1 MRGYAGTGKT
11 TLVSTL
17 VKTLPSI
24 GMRYQ
29 LLAPT
34 GRAAKV
40 MSNYT
45 GKPASTLHRKL
56 YRFQAVANGEL
67 RMTRAE
73 NKAKDTIFIV
83 DECSMISDQGDG
95 YSWSRS
101 LLDDLIEYVFS
112 GSRCKLLLIG
122 DSAQLPPVG
131 LDISP
136 AMDFDILRNS
146 FNLTMATYEMKEV
159 MRQALESGI
168 LHNATEIRNKIAMSN
183 ERWAMSDSDMYQLP
197 LLDINNFEDIVKID
211 PMSFEELLWQSF
223 GDKRSNNEAVV
234 ICRSNKRAN
243 MFNQA
248 IRSRVLQEEGE
259 LSTGDKLMVV
269 KNNYFWTSQQT
280 TDNGQQTSSTSQNLR
295 ISESQ
300 NLNNISFIANGD
312 MIEITRINK
321 FEEMYGFHFADVDI
335 QLTDY
340 EDAPTLS
347 VKIIMEALNS
357 DTPALTNI
365 DQFKFLV
372 DELYRVMMPGRNVSF
387 HCMNLPTTKERDG
400 FIGIRD
406 FRGDLI
412 RVFQDA
418 GFIYHSEVTIWKD
431 PVTAMQRTKALGL
444 LNKQKNK
451 DSAMSRQ
458 GIPDYLVTMRKPG
471 DNPDP
476 VTHTNDDFPISVWQK
491 IASPVWMDINPS
503 RTLQRESAR
512 ENNDERHICP
522 LQLDVIDRALDL
534 WSKPG
539 DVVLSPFMGIGSE
552 GYCSI
557 LKGRKFIGIELKA
570 SYFECAR
577 NNLAEATAK
586 ANEMTLLDF
595 ITVS

>member
-1 MRGYAGTGKT
+1 MDKSTLFNILLNNFGFTPTESQAKVLYHLSAFILTEKERPLYLLRGYAGTGKT

-183 ERWAMSDSDMYQLP
+183 ELWAMSDSDMYQLP

-357 DTPALTNI
+357 DTPALTNEDAKRLYQAVEEDYMDI
-365 DQFKFLV
+365 PRAADRRKAMKENPYFNALQVKFGYALTCHKTQ
-372 DELYRVMMPGRNVSF
+372 GGQWRNVF
-387 HCMNLPTTKERDG
+387 IEAPYLPEETILEL
-400 FIGIRD
+400 
-406 FRGDLI
+406 GDL
-412 RVFQDA
+412 RWL
-418 GFIYHSEVTIWKD
+418 Y
-431 PVTAMQRTKALGL
+431 TAMTRASEKV
-444 LNKQKNK
+444 
-451 DSAMSRQ
+451 
-458 GIPDYLVTMRKPG
+458 YLVNFK
-471 DNPDP
+471 
-476 VTHTNDDFPISVWQK
+476 
-491 IASPVWMDINPS
+491 
-503 RTLQRESAR
+503 
-512 ENNDERHICP
+512 DE
-522 LQLDVIDRALDL
+522 
-534 WSKPG
+534 W
-539 DVVLSPFMGIGSE
+539 F
-552 GYCSI
+552 Y
-557 LKGRKFIGIELKA
+557 
-570 SYFECAR
+570 
-577 NNLAEATAK
+577 
-586 ANEMTLLDF
+586 
-595 ITVS
+595 

>member
-1 MRGYAGTGKT
+1 MDRSTLFNILANNFGFTPTEDQAKVLYHLSAFILTEKERPLYLLRGYAGTGKT

-40 MSNYT
+40 MSTYT
-45 GKPASTLHRKL
+45 GKTAYTLHKRL

-73 NKAKDTIFIV
+73 NKAKDTVFIV

-112 GSRCKLLLIG
+112 GSCCKLLLIG

-159 MRQALESGI
+159 MRQALDSGI
-168 LHNATEIRNKIAMSN
+168 LHNATNLRNLMSTDN
-183 ERWAMSDSDMYQLP
+183 GQQSTDLWYDGYQLP
-197 LLDINNFEDIVKID
+197 LLDINNFSDIVKID
-211 PMSFEELLWQSF
+211 PMSFEELLWESF

-280 TDNGQQTSSTSQNLR
+280 TDNRQQTSST
-295 ISESQ
+295 SQ

-321 FEEMYGFHFADVDI
+321 FEELYGFHFADVDI

-347 VKIIMEALNS
+347 VKIIMETLYS
-357 DTPALTNI
+357 DSPALTNEEAKRLYQAVEEDYMDI
-365 DQFKFLV
+365 PRAADRRKAMKENPYYNALQVKFGYALTCHKTQGEQWNNV
-372 DELYRVMMPGRNVSF
+372 FVEAPYLPDE
-387 HCMNLPTTKERDG
+387 TTLEL
-400 FIGIRD
+400 
-406 FRGDLI
+406 GDL
-412 RVFQDA
+412 RWL
-418 GFIYHSEVTIWKD
+418 Y
-431 PVTAMQRTKALGL
+431 TAMTRAKE
-444 LNKQKNK
+444 KV
-451 DSAMSRQ
+451 
-458 GIPDYLVTMRKPG
+458 YLVNFKEEW
-471 DNPDP
+471 
-476 VTHTNDDFPISVWQK
+476 F
-491 IASPVWMDINPS
+491 
-503 RTLQRESAR
+503 
-512 ENNDERHICP
+512 
-522 LQLDVIDRALDL
+522 
-534 WSKPG
+534 
-539 DVVLSPFMGIGSE
+539 
-552 GYCSI
+552 Y
-557 LKGRKFIGIELKA
+557 
-570 SYFECAR
+570 
-577 NNLAEATAK
+577 
-586 ANEMTLLDF
+586 
-595 ITVS
+595 

>member
-1 MRGYAGTGKT
+1 MDRNTLFSILLNNFGFTPTEGQAKVLYHLSAFILTEKERPLYLLRGYAGTGKT

-17 VKTLPSI
+17 VKTLPQI

-40 MSNYT
+40 MSSYT

-67 RMTRAE
+67 RMTRDV
-73 NKAKDTIFIV
+73 NKHKNTVFIV

-112 GSRCKLLLIG
+112 GSCCKLLLIG

-146 FNLTMATYEMKEV
+146 FNLTIATYEMKEV

-168 LHNATEIRNKIAMSN
+168 LHNATEIRNMMSTDN
-183 ERWAMSDSDMYQLP
+183 GQQTTDFYELP
-197 LLDINNFEDIVKID
+197 LLNINNFDDIIKID

-223 GDKRSNNEAVV
+223 GDKRSNNDAVV

-269 KNNYFWTSQQT
+269 KNNYYWSQQT

-335 QLTDY
+335 LLTDY

-357 DTPALTNI
+357 DTPALTNEDAKRLYQAVEEDYMDI
-365 DQFKFLV
+365 PRAADRRKAMKENPYFNALQVKFGYALTCHKTQ
-372 DELYRVMMPGRNVSF
+372 GGQWRNVF
-387 HCMNLPTTKERDG
+387 IEAPYLPEETILEL
-400 FIGIRD
+400 
-406 FRGDLI
+406 GDLRWLYTAI
-412 RVFQDA
+412 TRA
-418 GFIYHSEVTIWKD
+418 SEKV
-431 PVTAMQRTKALGL
+431 
-444 LNKQKNK
+444 
-451 DSAMSRQ
+451 
-458 GIPDYLVTMRKPG
+458 YLVNFK
-471 DNPDP
+471 
-476 VTHTNDDFPISVWQK
+476 
-491 IASPVWMDINPS
+491 
-503 RTLQRESAR
+503 
-512 ENNDERHICP
+512 DEWF
-522 LQLDVIDRALDL
+522 V
-534 WSKPG
+534 
-539 DVVLSPFMGIGSE
+539 
-552 GYCSI
+552 
-557 LKGRKFIGIELKA
+557 
-570 SYFECAR
+570 
-577 NNLAEATAK
+577 
-586 ANEMTLLDF
+586 
-595 ITVS
+595 

>member
-1 MRGYAGTGKT
+1 MDKSTLFNILLNNFGFTPTECQAKVLYHLSAFILTEKERPLYLLRGYAGTGKT

-45 GKPASTLHRKL
+45 GMPASTLHRKL

-159 MRQALESGI
+159 MRQELDSGI
-168 LHNATEIRNKIAMSN
+168 LHNATRLRNLMSPSHQDT
-183 ERWAMSDSDMYQLP
+183 ESSSYYDDYSQYSLP
-197 LLDINNFEDIVKID
+197 ILDINNFSDIVKID
-211 PMSFEELLWQSF
+211 PMSFEELLWESF

-269 KNNYFWTSQQT
+269 KNNYYWSGQQT
-280 TDNGQQTSSTSQNLR
+280 TDNGQQSSSTSQKLK
-295 ISESQ
+295 ISETQ

-312 MIEITRINK
+312 MVEIKRINK

-357 DTPALTNI
+357 DTPALTNEDAKRLYQAVEEDYI
-365 DQFKFLV
+365 DIPRAADRRKAMKENPYFNALQVKFGYALTCHKTQ
-372 DELYRVMMPGRNVSF
+372 GGQWRNVF
-387 HCMNLPTTKERDG
+387 IEAPYLPEETILEL
-400 FIGIRD
+400 
-406 FRGDLI
+406 GDL
-412 RVFQDA
+412 RWL
-418 GFIYHSEVTIWKD
+418 Y
-431 PVTAMQRTKALGL
+431 TAMTRASEKV
-444 LNKQKNK
+444 
-451 DSAMSRQ
+451 
-458 GIPDYLVTMRKPG
+458 YLVNFKEEWFVG
-471 DNPDP
+471 N
-476 VTHTNDDFPISVWQK
+476 V
-491 IASPVWMDINPS
+491 
-503 RTLQRESAR
+503 
-512 ENNDERHICP
+512 
-522 LQLDVIDRALDL
+522 
-534 WSKPG
+534 
-539 DVVLSPFMGIGSE
+539 
-552 GYCSI
+552 
-557 LKGRKFIGIELKA
+557 
-570 SYFECAR
+570 
-577 NNLAEATAK
+577 
-586 ANEMTLLDF
+586 
-595 ITVS
+595 

>member
-1 MRGYAGTGKT
+1 MDRSTLFNILANNFGFTPTEDQAKVLYHLSAFILTEKERPLYLLRGYAGTGKT

-40 MSNYT
+40 MSTYT
-45 GKPASTLHRKL
+45 GKTAYTLHKRL

-73 NKAKDTIFIV
+73 NKAKDTVFIV

-112 GSRCKLLLIG
+112 GSCCKLLLIG

-159 MRQALESGI
+159 MRQALDSGI
-168 LHNATEIRNKIAMSN
+168 LHNATRLRNLMSPSHQDT
-183 ERWAMSDSDMYQLP
+183 ESSSYYDDYSQYSLP
-197 LLDINNFEDIVKID
+197 ILDINNFSDIVKID
-211 PMSFEELLWQSF
+211 PMSFEELLWESF

-259 LSTGDKLMVV
+259 LSTGDKLMIV
-269 KNNYFWTSQQT
+269 KNNYFWCQQPTANSQQPT
-280 TDNGQQTSSTSQNLR
+280 TNSQQPTANSQ
-295 ISESQ
+295 
-300 NLNNISFIANGD
+300 ISFLANGD

-335 QLTDY
+335 QLMDY

-347 VKIIMEALNS
+347 VKIIMETLYS
-357 DTPALTNI
+357 DSPALTNEEAKRLYQAVEEDYMDI
-365 DQFKFLV
+365 PRAADRRKAMKENPYYNALQVKFGYALTCHKTQGGQWNNV
-372 DELYRVMMPGRNVSF
+372 FVEAPYLPDETTLEHSDLRWLY
-387 HCMNLPTTKERDG
+387 
-400 FIGIRD
+400 
-406 FRGDLI
+406 
-412 RVFQDA
+412 
-418 GFIYHSEVTIWKD
+418 
-431 PVTAMQRTKALGL
+431 TAMTRAKE
-444 LNKQKNK
+444 KV
-451 DSAMSRQ
+451 
-458 GIPDYLVTMRKPG
+458 YLVNFKEEW
-471 DNPDP
+471 
-476 VTHTNDDFPISVWQK
+476 F
-491 IASPVWMDINPS
+491 
-503 RTLQRESAR
+503 
-512 ENNDERHICP
+512 
-522 LQLDVIDRALDL
+522 
-534 WSKPG
+534 
-539 DVVLSPFMGIGSE
+539 
-552 GYCSI
+552 Y
-557 LKGRKFIGIELKA
+557 
-570 SYFECAR
+570 
-577 NNLAEATAK
+577 
-586 ANEMTLLDF
+586 
-595 ITVS
+595 